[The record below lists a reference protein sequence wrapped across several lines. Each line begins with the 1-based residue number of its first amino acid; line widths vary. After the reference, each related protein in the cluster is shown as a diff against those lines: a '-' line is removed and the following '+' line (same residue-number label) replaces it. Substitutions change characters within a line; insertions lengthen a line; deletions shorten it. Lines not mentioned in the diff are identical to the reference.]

1 MMVSGKN
8 RIMISGPKA
17 DGTYVVSSGRRRK
30 PARSYGLG

>member
-8 RIMISGPKA
+8 LIMISGPKA
-17 DGTYVVSSGRRRK
+17 DGTYVVSSGRRK